1 MQANYNSDYCK
12 QLLISK
18 NIKTK
23 ENKKIINSVCGSSK
37 PLITG
42 ADKVNY
48 QSCNTISK

>member
-18 NIKTK
+18 N
-23 ENKKIINSVCGSSK
+23 KKIINIVCGSSK